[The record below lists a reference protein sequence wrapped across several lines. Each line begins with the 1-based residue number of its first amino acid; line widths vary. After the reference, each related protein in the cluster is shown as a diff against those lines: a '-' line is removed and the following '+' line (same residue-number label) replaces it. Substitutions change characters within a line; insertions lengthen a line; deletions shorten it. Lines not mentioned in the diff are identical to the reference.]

1 MLRYFVLVL
10 SCVMSVT
17 FAQGIPDYSTELH
30 IPAMTKEDHRVRVF
44 YSNPQLRIVYSSAG
58 NLSIFGENN
67 SISTSRTDEGAYI
80 PFDCRLFKVAS
91 KSKDEIVLTLLPEK
105 LIPAERRVAPG
116 RIVVLEKSSCG
127 LGSVGNKYYLAG
139 IHSGDDNLRF
149 DFQKYD
155 DFAAKAKIYRLNDT
169 VESKGVR
176 HVVKNILPADKEY
189 PGWVEF
195 EEVPAKSEE
204 KK

>member
-1 MLRYFVLVL
+1 MLLYFVLAF

-17 FAQGIPDYSTELH
+17 LAQGIPDYSTELH

-44 YSNPQLRIVYSSAG
+44 YSNPQLRIVYSGAG

-67 SISTSRTDEGAYI
+67 SIYTSRTDEGAYI

-105 LIPAERRVAPG
+105 TIPAERRVAPG

-195 EEVPAKSEE
+195 EEVSAKSEE